1 MNNLV
6 VIVNFI
12 YFITQRTQ
20 EDDGK
25 LIKRLGQEDN
35 LAVMSN
41 EMCFLLISARSEA
54 FEGFGVEK

>member
-25 LIKRLGQEDN
+25 FIKRLDLEDN

-41 EMCFLLISARSEA
+41 EMCFC
-54 FEGFGVEK
+54 